1 MLFVGLAAQESK
13 DLLRAQVPKIGMSLY
28 NLGQFEGKKNIF
40 LQIVPLFDLKN
51 SSLIGY
57 PLSKE

>member
-13 DLLRAQVPKIGMSLY
+13 DLLPCPSPKDWNELVE
-28 NLGQFEGKKNIF
+28 LGQFEGKKNIF